1 MATCADSFFNDKI
14 STKQCF
20 CKNLKMQRGETKEQ
34 TAQKAAEL
42 GVKNGEARGYFHAE
56 VLQNGGEY
64 GQTCNR
70 FDYM

>member
-1 MATCADSFFNDKI
+1 
-14 STKQCF
+14 
-20 CKNLKMQRGETKEQ
+20 MQRGETKEQ